1 VTGTPRAGGAA
12 TPALPEERRIVRVI
26 ESSVL
31 FGAADRAVA
40 RAWQA
45 AGSSRAAALARRL
58 ASAWRALGTPLRRL
72 GVGVALLS
80 GTATHLALAL
90 TGPPPPGWMWLV
102 LPGLFTALGLLLV
115 AASGVWPAPK
125 SPR

>member
-1 VTGTPRAGGAA
+1 VTDAPGQGGTV
-12 TPALPEERRIVRVI
+12 TSALAEERRVVHVI

-45 AGSSRAAALARRL
+45 AGSSRAAALARRGV
-58 ASAWRALGTPLRRL
+58 SAWRDLGTPLRRL

-80 GTATHLALAL
+80 GTATHLALTL
-90 TGPPPPGWMWLV
+90 TGPPPPGWIWLV
-102 LPGLFTALGLLLV
+102 LPSLFTALGLLLV

>member
-1 VTGTPRAGGAA
+1 VTDTPRQGGAA
-12 TPALPEERRIVRVI
+12 TSALAEERRVVHVV

-40 RAWQA
+40 RVWQA
-45 AGSSRAAALARRL
+45 AGSSKAAALARRVVW
-58 ASAWRALGTPLRRL
+58 AWRALDTPLRRL

-80 GTATHLALAL
+80 GTATHLALTL
-90 TGPPPPGWMWLV
+90 TAPPPPGWMWLV
-102 LPGLFTALGLLLV
+102 LPGLFIALGLLLV
-115 AASGVWPAPK
+115 AASGAWPAPK